1 MWSNTWFMFGKAW
14 KYEKSV
20 LAVMVLT
27 IVLEVGMNLMNL
39 YIGPAVLR
47 GLEEGWTLARISQT
61 ILIFAGGMML
71 VGAVQGYVELNYPYA
86 QIFVRIKLFLDY
98 FKKCATVSYSK
109 LDDQK
114 FTKMQQK
121 GMEALNQNSAA
132 GEHIWQTLTSLGQSI
147 CGIVLYLM
155 ILSVMNPF
163 LMLLVAATTAVSFFF
178 SRRIYDWGYRN
189 REEEAEYTKKWD
201 YLTERYKDR
210 KCAKDIRMF
219 GMGAWLRSLHAG
231 ARKSYEA
238 FQARKSRKYFLANV
252 IDTALV
258 FLRNSVVYVYL
269 LQMVLDNH
277 MGASEF
283 LLYFSA
289 VNGFSSWMEQLL
301 TQVSQLYQESTVL
314 STYREYLDTEDDYQV
329 EEGMEIPLADAYE
342 IMLKHVSFR
351 YPQAEKNTLTDINLT
366 LHPGE
371 KLAVVGLNGAGKTT
385 LVKLICGFYDPTE
398 GEVLLN
404 GVNIRNYRRK
414 SYYEM
419 FTAVF
424 QQFAILPVTIAENVS
439 QTGGNYDEARVMKC
453 LAQADLME
461 RVNELEQG
469 CRTLMERSVYTDGAE
484 LSGGETQRLMLARA
498 LYKDGI
504 FMILD
509 EPTAALDPIA
519 ESAIYEKYS
528 KMADCKTSVFI
539 SHRLA
544 STRFCDRILFMEQGE
559 IAEEGTHEA
568 LLAKRGKYA
577 ELFEVQSRYYR
588 EGGDHHEEG
597 CE

>member
-1 MWSNTWFMFGKAW
+1 
-14 KYEKSV
+14 
-20 LAVMVLT
+20 
-27 IVLEVGMNLMNL
+27 
-39 YIGPAVLR
+39 
-47 GLEEGWTLARISQT
+47 
-61 ILIFAGGMML
+61 ML
-71 VGAVQGYVELNYPYA
+71 VGAAQGYLVLNQQYGR
-86 QIFVRIKLFLDY
+86 ISVRIKLLLGQY
-98 FKKCATVSYSK
+98 NKYATVSYSK

-114 FTKMQQK
+114 FTQMQKK
-121 GMEALNQNSAA
+121 GMEALKQNSAA
-132 GEHIWQTLTSLGQSI
+132 GEHIWITLTTLGQSV
-147 CGIVLYLM
+147 CGIVIYLM
-155 ILSVMNPF
+155 LLSVMNPF
-163 LMLLVAATTAVSFFF
+163 LMFLIAATTALSFFF
-178 SRRIYDWGYRN
+178 NRRIYNWGYRN
-189 REEEAEYTKKWD
+189 RQEEAEYIKKWN

-210 KCAKDIRMF
+210 ECAKDIRMF
-219 GMGAWLRSLHAG
+219 GMGAWLRSIHAG
-231 ARKSYEA
+231 VRNSYET
-238 FQARKSRKYFLANV
+238 FQVKKNRKYFLANA
-252 IDTALV
+252 IDTL
-258 FLRNSVVYVYL
+258 FILLRNGVVYVYL
-269 LQMVLDNH
+269 LQMVLNNH
-277 MGASEF
+277 MGAAEF

-301 TQVSQLYQESTVL
+301 TQMSKLYQESIAL
-314 STYREYLDTEDDYQV
+314 STYREYLDIEDDYKIA
-329 EEGMEIPLADAYE
+329 EGMEIPTADTYE
-342 IMLKHVSFR
+342 IVLKHVSFR

-366 LHPGE
+366 LRPGE

-398 GEVLLN
+398 GEILLN
-404 GVNIRNYRRK
+404 GVNIRNYRRD

-424 QQFAILPVTIAENVS
+424 QQFAILPITIAENVS
-439 QTGGNYDEARVMKC
+439 QTGEGYD
-453 LAQADLME
+453 DE
-461 RVNELEQG
+461 RVKECLKQAELWERIKELKQG
-469 CRTLMERSVYTDGAE
+469 YHALMERSVYTEGVE

-498 LYKDGI
+498 LYKKGV

-519 ESAIYEKYS
+519 ESDIYEKYN
-528 KMADCKTSVFI
+528 KLTEHKTSVFI

-559 IAEEGTHEA
+559 LAEEGTHET